1 MALCMGHRRDLTKSV
16 VETLTGV
23 GSRRQR
29 TVAMLDSR
37 LLGWAGD
44 DNHAE
49 LDEQKVWRPGITNVP
64 RAVQGSSFPKL

>member
-37 LLGWAGD
+37 LLAWAGD

-49 LDEQKVWRPGITNVP
+49 LDE
-64 RAVQGSSFPKL
+64 